1 MDTILTRIK
10 ENCEL
15 RNLSENTQISYLR
28 IAKQYFDFFDRP
40 PAELGSEEIKM
51 YLLHL
56 IREKKQA
63 PQTLDVVYSALKFV
77 YHTVFN
83 RPLDIS
89 QVPRVKRVK
98 KLPVVLSTEEIT
110 ALLSVIEN
118 IRHKALLSIIYSAGL
133 RTSEAANLKVS
144 DIDSA
149 RMQIRVQN
157 SKGAKDRYTILSETA
172 LLTLREYW
180 KVYRP
185 GTWLFPGRYQYR
197 DKPIGF
203 RGISFIFNKYK
214 IQAGITKEASV
225 HSLRHSFATHLLEN
239 GADLHHI
246 QLLLGHSSPETT
258 TVYLHVRRVDL
269 QRIISPLDLINK
281 KP

>member
-1 MDTILTRIK
+1 MDAILAQVK

-15 RNLSENTQISYLR
+15 RNLSENTQKSYLR
-28 IAKQYFDFFDRP
+28 IVKQYFDFFNTSPDK
-40 PAELGSEEIKM
+40 LGTEEIRM

-63 PQTLDVVYSALKFV
+63 PQTLDVVYSALKFL

-83 RPLDIS
+83 RPLDIFP
-89 QVPRVKRVK
+89 VPRAKQDK

-110 ALLSVIEN
+110 ALLSVINN
-118 IRHKALLSIIYSAGL
+118 IKHKALLTIIYSAGL

-149 RMQIRVQN
+149 RMQIRIQN

-172 LLTLREYW
+172 LQLLRNYW
-180 KVYRP
+180 KIYRP
-185 GTWLFPGRYQYR
+185 HHWLFPGRFGDR
-197 DKPIGF
+197 PISYK
-203 RGISFIFNKYK
+203 GISLIYNRYK
-214 IQAGITKEASV
+214 KQAGVTKTATV

-239 GADLHHI
+239 GVDLYHI
-246 QLLLGHSSPETT
+246 QLLLGHSSPKTT

-269 QRIISPLDLINK
+269 QKIASPLDVINK
-281 KP
+281 KN